1 MSKAGLQAVEDLREL
16 PLSQW
21 HEPLNLE
28 DDWLAAVFGKDPAD
42 QAQASSSASS
52 ARPAIKD
59 KVDSDDDDK
68 SDGRQVAIAGQE
80 LEQLQPQ
87 EHDEEQPD
95 GPAEHPGSL
104 KPIFDFR
111 RVFTR
116 LPKLAGKDVMSLRRG
131 SYLAYMND
139 FGMLA
144 VRAYSPS
151 CSAVECLM
159 LSGA

>member
-1 MSKAGLQAVEDLREL
+1 MTVDAAPLRLLMRGNVESWNLQAVEDLREL

-42 QAQASSSASS
+42 QAQASSSASC

-87 EHDEEQPD
+87 EHDEENPD
-95 GPAEHPGSL
+95 GPAMPCRTSRKSQADL
-104 KPIFDFR
+104 
-111 RVFTR
+111 
-116 LPKLAGKDVMSLRRG
+116 
-131 SYLAYMND
+131 
-139 FGMLA
+139 
-144 VRAYSPS
+144 
-151 CSAVECLM
+151 
-159 LSGA
+159 